1 MKHKINVL
9 IADDNQLFSSVLANF
24 LNQTDDIH
32 VKGVASDGLEVL
44 KLLDNDPFYN
54 LILLDLNMPNLNG
67 AETVSRLRRR
77 GFDIPVLM
85 LSMEGNELYIIR
97 LIRMGIKGYLLKDQ
111 SPQKLL
117 DAIRTSQTNNFFLFD
132 NSGLRFENLEKENK
146 ELFDK
151 MSTKELEFLKLTT
164 SDFTY
169 RQIATEMGVDYK
181 AIDNYRELLFIKLQ
195 VKSRIGLAYFAVR
208 SGLVF

>member
-1 MKHKINVL
+1 MKQKINVL
-9 IADDNQLFSSVLANF
+9 IADDNQLFRSVLANF

-32 VKGVASDGLEVL
+32 VKGVASDGLEVF
-44 KLLDNDPFYN
+44 KLLEMDPFYN
-54 LILLDLNMPNLNG
+54 LILLDFNMPNLNG
-67 AETVSRLRRR
+67 AETVSRLKKR

-117 DAIRTSQTNNFFLFD
+117 DAIRTSQTNNLFLFD
-132 NSGLRFENLEKENK
+132 NSSLRFENLIIEDN

-151 MSTKELEFLKLTT
+151 MTAKELEFLRLTT

-169 RQIATEMGVDYK
+169 RQIAAEMGVDYK
-181 AIDNYRELLFIKLQ
+181 TIENYRELLFIKLQ
-195 VKSRIGLAYFAVR
+195 VKSRIGLAYFAVKR
-208 SGLVF
+208 GLVF

>member
-117 DAIRTSQTNNFFLFD
+117 DAIRTSQTNNLFLFD
-132 NSGLRFENLEKENK
+132 NSSLRFENLIIEDN

-151 MSTKELEFLKLTT
+151 MTAKELEFLRLTT

-169 RQIATEMGVDYK
+169 RQIAAEMGVDYK
-181 AIDNYRELLFIKLQ
+181 TIENYRELLFIKLQ
-195 VKSRIGLAYFAVR
+195 VKSRIGLAYFAVKR
-208 SGLVF
+208 GLVF

>member
-1 MKHKINVL
+1 MKQKINVL
-9 IADDNQLFSSVLANF
+9 IADDNQLFRSVLANF

-32 VKGVASDGLEVL
+32 VKGVASDGLEVF
-44 KLLDNDPFYN
+44 KLLDMDPFYN
-54 LILLDLNMPNLNG
+54 LILLDFNMPNLNG
-67 AETVSRLRRR
+67 AETVSRLKKR

-117 DAIRTSQTNNFFLFD
+117 DAIRTSQTNNLFLFD
-132 NSGLRFENLEKENK
+132 NSSLRFENLIIEDN

-151 MSTKELEFLKLTT
+151 MTAKELEFLRLTT

-169 RQIATEMGVDYK
+169 RQIAAEMGVDYK
-181 AIDNYRELLFIKLQ
+181 TIENYRELLFIKLQ
-195 VKSRIGLAYFAVR
+195 VKSRIGLAYFAVKR
-208 SGLVF
+208 GLVF

>member
-1 MKHKINVL
+1 MKQKINVL
-9 IADDNQLFSSVLANF
+9 IADDNQLFRSVLANF

-32 VKGVASDGLEVL
+32 VKGVASDGLEVF
-44 KLLDNDPFYN
+44 KLLEMDPFYN
-54 LILLDLNMPNLNG
+54 LILLDFNMPNLNG
-67 AETVSRLRRR
+67 AETVSRLKKR

-117 DAIRTSQTNNFFLFD
+117 DAIRTSQTNNLFLFD
-132 NSGLRFENLEKENK
+132 NSSLRFENLIIEDN

-151 MSTKELEFLKLTT
+151 MTAKELEFLRLMT

-169 RQIATEMGVDYK
+169 RQIAAEMGVDYK
-181 AIDNYRELLFIKLQ
+181 TIENYRELLFIKLQ
-195 VKSRIGLAYFAVR
+195 VKSRIGLAYFAVKR
-208 SGLVF
+208 GLVF

>member
-1 MKHKINVL
+1 MKQKINVL
-9 IADDNQLFSSVLANF
+9 IADDNQLFRSVLANF

-32 VKGVASDGLEVL
+32 VKGVASDGLEVFN
-44 KLLDNDPFYN
+44 LLDMDPFYN
-54 LILLDLNMPNLNG
+54 LILLDFNMPNLNG
-67 AETVSRLRRR
+67 AETVSRLKKR

-117 DAIRTSQTNNFFLFD
+117 DAIRTSQTNNLFLFD
-132 NSGLRFENLEKENK
+132 NSSLRFENLIIEDN

-151 MSTKELEFLKLTT
+151 MTAKELEFLRLTT

-169 RQIATEMGVDYK
+169 RQIAAEMGVDYK
-181 AIDNYRELLFIKLQ
+181 TIENYRELLFIKLQ
-195 VKSRIGLAYFAVR
+195 VKSRIGLAYFAVKR
-208 SGLVF
+208 GLVF

>member
-117 DAIRTSQTNNFFLFD
+117 DAIRTSQQTTFFY
-132 NSGLRFENLEKENK
+132 
-146 ELFDK
+146 
-151 MSTKELEFLKLTT
+151 LT
-164 SDFTY
+164 
-169 RQIATEMGVDYK
+169 I
-181 AIDNYRELLFIKLQ
+181 Q
-195 VKSRIGLAYFAVR
+195 V
-208 SGLVF
+208 